1 MLVEGVPDWPQDTH
15 VTGTEGRTHFLI
27 VPVGGDRVRLHL
39 AWELPPS
46 RPCRHR
52 GATCL
57 GLVCDRGTGQAAT
70 SNLLRR
76 HVFSTSLKPRRGVMN
91 RLAVIAATAL
101 SVAFATSAVAQ
112 VAIEIAPAQRTT
124 IKEYVVK
131 EKVKPV
137 VVKEKM
143 SVGYALPAEVTLNP
157 VPTTWGPTLTKYNY
171 VYHDNHVVLV
181 EPSSRK
187 VVQIID

>member
-1 MLVEGVPDWPQDTH
+1 MLVGGVPDWPQDTQ
-15 VTGTEGRTHFLI
+15 VTGTEGRTRFLT
-27 VPVGGDRVRLHL
+27 VPVGGDRMRLHL
-39 AWELPPS
+39 AQDLPP
-46 RPCRHR
+46 RRQFRRR
-52 GATCL
+52 GATGP
-57 GLVCDRGTGQAAT
+57 GLLCDRRTGGAVT

-76 HVFSTSLKPRRGVMN
+76 RVFSPSLKPRRGVMN
-91 RLAVIAATAL
+91 RFAVIAATAL
-101 SVAFATSAVAQ
+101 SVAFATNAVAQ

-157 VPTTWGPTLTKYNY
+157 VPTTWGPTVTKYNY

-181 EPSSRK
+181 DPASRK